1 MEEEDNIR
9 KPDKSYM
16 DILDDDMELNLAL
29 EISLKEIEEEFN
41 EAIQIS
47 KNKYY
52 DDIEDDIKEES
63 LIFENNRLRN
73 LEKKYRIESLS
84 NFSNLIKR
92 LNYSS
97 EELELKKYIESILN
111 DYFELKI
118 DSIKLDENW
127 YNKIF
132 NLIDSYYTIP
142 KKKNFKKTL
151 ISKEEDTIIRLIFLQ
166 LNP

>member
-127 YNKIF
+127 NNKIF

-142 KKKNFKKTL
+142 KKKILRKL
-151 ISKEEDTIIRLIFLQ
+151 
-166 LNP
+166 